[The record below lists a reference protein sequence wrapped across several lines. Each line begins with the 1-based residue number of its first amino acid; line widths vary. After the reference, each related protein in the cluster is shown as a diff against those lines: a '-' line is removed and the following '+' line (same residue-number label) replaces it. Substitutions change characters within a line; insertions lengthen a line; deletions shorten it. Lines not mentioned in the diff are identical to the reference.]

1 MINFVEYYKHKGHV
15 FGQCMSGPDIDL
27 MYINIPK
34 NASTWIKSVLE
45 NLNWEY
51 YNYHTD
57 HLNKPSIVVLK
68 DPIERWLSG
77 ISEYMYLYHSNI
89 DITNLS
95 ESFFDI
101 IFDRISFDDHTE
113 KQILFLENVDLNTC
127 TFFHSNNTLKN
138 KIGQFLNQ
146 DFNNYPDKHV
156 TKDDPARSKFR
167 ELFLHALNNNS
178 KYKHQLESYYET
190 DYNLINSVKFYAG

>member
-89 DITNLS
+89 DITNLT

-101 IFDRISFDDHTE
+101 IFDRVSFDDHTE

-138 KIGQFLNQ
+138 RLGQFLNQ
-146 DFNNYPDKHV
+146 DFNNYSNKHV
-156 TKDDPARSKFR
+156 TKDNPVRSKFR